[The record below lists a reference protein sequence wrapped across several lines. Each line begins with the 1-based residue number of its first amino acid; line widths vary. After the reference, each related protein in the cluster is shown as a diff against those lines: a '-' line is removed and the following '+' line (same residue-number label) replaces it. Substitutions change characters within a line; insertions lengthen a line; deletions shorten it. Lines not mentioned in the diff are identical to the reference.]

1 MCDKGNIMTI
11 YLQRRGPVAPHSLKS
26 RWKKKEVHKALTPKH
41 PQGLNEITIKKTQP
55 SKEPAAYRI
64 TEFHTCVCID
74 ISSSHSEFDER
85 RGGGTE
91 VVGLCKSPQLFN
103 TAKEPL
109 LHFKYHGALTKM
121 MHVLHPHY
129 SFVSYKSLSHIFPAQ
144 PVFHIKSPLNSPSFN
159 AIPHN

>member
-1 MCDKGNIMTI
+1 
-11 YLQRRGPVAPHSLKS
+11 V
-26 RWKKKEVHKALTPKH
+26 KKEEVHKALTPKH

-85 RGGGTE
+85 RGGGTN
-91 VVGLCKSPQLFN
+91 VVGLCKSPQPFN

-109 LHFKYHGALTKM
+109 PSLQYHGGLKQDDACPPSALFFCFIQ
-121 MHVLHPHY
+121 VV
-129 SFVSYKSLSHIFPAQ
+129 VSYFSNAACLSQ
-144 PVFHIKSPLNSPSFN
+144 KSPLNSPSFN
-159 AIPHN
+159 AIPHT